1 MYISI
6 YLWYNFFG
14 DNMGKDLY
22 KKRNSNYCYKNSN
35 VLINKLDIHNEKVLQ
50 KFEAKIT
57 AAKLLALR
65 KKGIIGNFDTQHLI
79 DIHTYLFEDIY
90 PFAGKFRNENIA
102 KGVFRFA
109 EFEYIEPEL
118 ERLLNELKSENYLE
132 GLSKE
137 DLTQRLAYY
146 LSELNVLH
154 PFREGN
160 GRTIREFIRELALKN
175 GYVLNLSNVSPS
187 DFLKASIKSIVD
199 TTDLSNLI
207 AACLQ
212 QKSTYMS

>member
-22 KKRNSNYCYKNSN
+22 EKRNSNYCYKNSN

-90 PFAGKFRNENIA
+90 LFAGKFRNENIA

-132 GLSKE
+132 GLSKK

-212 QKSTYMS
+212 

>member
-22 KKRNSNYCYKNSN
+22 EKRNSNYCYKNSN

-102 KGVFRFA
+102 KDVFRFA

-132 GLSKE
+132 GLSKK

-212 QKSTYMS
+212 

>member
-22 KKRNSNYCYKNSN
+22 EKRNSNYCYKNSN

-132 GLSKE
+132 GLSKK

-212 QKSTYMS
+212 QKST